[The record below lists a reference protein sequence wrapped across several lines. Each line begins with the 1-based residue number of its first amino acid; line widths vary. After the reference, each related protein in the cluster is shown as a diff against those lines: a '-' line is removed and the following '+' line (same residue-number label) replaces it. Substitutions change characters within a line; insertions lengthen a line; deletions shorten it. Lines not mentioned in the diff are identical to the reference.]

1 MTISV
6 AHYWAVVLLA
16 LLPMVWW
23 AQRHSFTG
31 FTSRQR
37 ALQAVVRSLVLLLLT
52 FALMQPTWDRA
63 GRWLSIVYLLDQSA
77 SVSPASAAT
86 ASQWIVATTREGEP
100 DHWRALTFGAT
111 TAPLDDLTA
120 IEAIGAIGRTGE
132 TALRSTSVSVA
143 GATNL
148 ERAVR
153 DAVRQ
158 FAPNHVKRLVLMT
171 DGHETSG
178 HLADAIRAL
187 QRQGIAV
194 YTMPLDPRNLGD
206 AWVDDVRVPDVTTI
220 DEPFPVT
227 VQVLGQTDAPAVLE
241 ILQDDSVLDARSL
254 QLSARPQQVVL
265 EASLDEVGTAELVV
279 RLRAGGDALAGNNQV
294 RISTLVV
301 ERPRVLYVEGYV
313 ESQRFLTAAL
323 EAGGLTVETATAASL
338 PDDPS
343 ALEPYA
349 AVIVSDVEADALRE
363 SQMAALSA
371 YVSDLGGGFVMAG
384 GDAMYGEEG
393 YADTTLEALLPITF
407 SVKERPEEFALII
420 VLDKSWSMVGEKI
433 ELSKEASK
441 AAVDVLADHH
451 QIGVVAFNNSL
462 DWPVLLQRASNRE
475 WIKNKISTIMPSG
488 HTNVYPALEEAFL
501 GLDAVEV
508 LLKHVILL
516 SDGRTY
522 PDDYEGLVTK
532 MAEAGITVST
542 VAMGQEADREL
553 LANIADWGGG
563 RGYFAEDA
571 QEVPQIFAKETRR
584 AAQPT
589 LVEEPFSPMV
599 RKRAEM
605 FKGIDFTSSPPLRGY
620 LSTQLKDTSEA
631 LLMSGD
637 DDPILARWQYGLGR
651 AVAFTSDVKNRW
663 ATDWLQWSGYGKFW
677 TQLVRETMHGPDD
690 RARALHV
697 TRRGDRAHVT
707 IEFPLAAGEA
717 DTPPT
722 LDRVDASGDTRV
734 VQIVRVG
741 PGAYTGDV
749 ELTAGDHR
757 FDLVLPDGTET
768 SRSILYS
775 YPEEYRFRPANVE
788 LLRAVARDTGGAFA
802 PSTETLFAGDG
813 VRTTR
818 PIALWPY
825 LAALALALYLLD
837 LLLRR
842 IRLFEAGADFAPPFQ
857 P

>member
-1 MTISV
+1 MMSISV
-6 AHYWAVVLLA
+6 TQYWPLVLLA
-16 LLPMVWW
+16 LLPLVWW
-23 AQRHSFTG
+23 TQHHSFTG
-31 FTSRQR
+31 FSARQR
-37 ALQAVVRSLVLLLLT
+37 ILQAAVRSLVLLLLT
-52 FALMQPTWDRA
+52 FALMQPTWARA
-63 GRWLSIVYLLDQSA
+63 GRWLSVVYLLDQSA
-77 SVSPASAAT
+77 SVSPTSAAT
-86 ASQWIVATTREGEP
+86 AAQWIAAATREGEP
-100 DHWRALTFGAT
+100 DHWRAMTFGAT
-111 TAPLDDLTA
+111 TAALDSL
-120 IEAIGAIGRTGE
+120 EAVEAVGRPAE
-132 TALRSTSVSVA
+132 TPQPSSGVA
-143 GATNL
+143 GATDL

-153 DAVRQ
+153 EAAREFV
-158 FAPNHVKRLVLMT
+158 PNHVKRLVLMT
-171 DGHETSG
+171 DGHETTG
-178 HLADAIRAL
+178 HLADALGAL
-187 QRQGIAV
+187 QRQDIAV
-194 YTMPLDPRNLGD
+194 YTMPLDPREVGD
-206 AWVDDVRVPDVTTI
+206 AWVDEVSVPNVATV

-227 VQVLGQTDAPAVLE
+227 VQVFGQADAPAIVEVLRG
-241 ILQDDSVLDARSL
+241 DTVLHARSL
-254 QLSARPQQVVL
+254 QLAAGPQQVVL
-265 EASLDEVGTAELVV
+265 EGRLDEAGAAELVV
-279 RLRAGGDALAGNNQV
+279 RLRAGRDALLGNNSMRV
-294 RISTLVV
+294 STVVV
-301 ERPRVLYVEGYV
+301 ERPRVLYVEGHV

-338 PDDPS
+338 PDDVS
-343 ALEPYA
+343 ALEPYG
-349 AVIVSDVEADALRE
+349 AVIFSDVQADALRE
-363 SQMAALSA
+363 PQMEALAA

-441 AAVDVLADHH
+441 AAVEVLADHH

-488 HTNVYPALEEAFL
+488 HTNVYPALEEAYL
-501 GLDAVEV
+501 GLDEVEGR
-508 LLKHVILL
+508 LKHVILL

-553 LANIADWGGG
+553 LANIAGWGEG
-563 RGYFAEDA
+563 RDYVVEDA

-589 LVEEPFSPMV
+589 LVEEPFNPRV

-631 LLMSGD
+631 LLVSDD

-663 ATDWLQWSGYGKFW
+663 ATEWLQWPGYGKFW

-690 RARALHV
+690 RARALQV
-697 TRRGDRAHVT
+697 RRAADRAHIT
-707 IEFPLAAGEA
+707 IQVPLGAEQM
-717 DTPPT
+717 DTPPALEQT
-722 LDRVDASGDTRV
+722 DPDGTTRV
-734 VQIVRVG
+734 IETARVG
-741 PGAYTGDV
+741 PGAYSAAV
-749 ELTAGDHR
+749 ELTAGDHD
-757 FDLVLPDGTET
+757 FSAVLPDGTQT
-768 SRSILYS
+768 SRSVLYS
-775 YPEEYRFRPANVE
+775 YPEEYRFRPANIG
-788 LLRAVARDTGGAFA
+788 LLRAVARDTGGVFA
-802 PSTETLFAGDG
+802 PSTENLFEDDG
-813 VRTTR
+813 ARTTR

-842 IRLFEAGADFAPPFQ
+842 VRVFDAGAEFAAPPGS
-857 P
+857 